1 MALKKNRVLVL
12 GASGFLGQSI
22 YKELSPYFKT
32 FGTYFSA
39 EKKFKNNNQFF
50 QYDCETDD
58 IVEHLNII
66 QPNIIISAI
75 RGEFS
80 SQLVAH
86 QHLYQYA
93 KLHKHVKIVFLSSS
107 NVFDAYSKYPSYEND
122 TTLSNSIYG
131 HFKIRV
137 EQQLLKLPKR
147 QVVIMRLPMV
157 FGVQSPRV
165 KELRALHELDEFVE
179 LFPNLVMNVSWDTKI
194 TQQLHY
200 IINRNK
206 YGVFHC
212 ASTDLVHHEDFI
224 KDLMRAMGL
233 KHSKYKFV
241 YTTNDERY
249 LAVIPKYNTP
259 PKHLLFESNSL
270 FQEIKRAYS

>member
-1 MALKKNRVLVL
+1 MAPKKNRVLIL
-12 GASGFLGQSI
+12 GGSGFLGQAI
-22 YKELSPYFKT
+22 YKELSSYFKT
-32 FGTYFSA
+32 FGTYYSS

-50 QYDCETDD
+50 QYDCENED
-58 IVEHLNII
+58 IVRHLE
-66 QPNIIISAI
+66 QLKPDIIISAL

-80 SQLVAH
+80 HQLVAH
-86 QHLYQYA
+86 RHLYEYA
-93 KLHKHVKIVFLSSS
+93 KLHKHIKIIFLSSS

-122 TTLSNSIYG
+122 TTLSNSIFG
-131 HFKIRV
+131 HFKIRI
-137 EQQLLKLPKR
+137 EQQLLKLPKK

-165 KELRALHELDEFVE
+165 KELKTLHELDEFIE
-179 LFPNLVMNVSWDTKI
+179 LFPNLIMNVSWDTKI

-206 YGVFHC
+206 NGIFHC
-212 ASTDLVHHEDFI
+212 ASTDLVHHGDFI
-224 KDLMRAMGL
+224 KDIMCAMGI

-249 LAVIPKYNTP
+249 LAVMPKYNPP
-259 PKHLLFESNSL
+259 PKHLLFESQIFFEEL
-270 FQEIKRAYS
+270 QRAYS

>member
-1 MALKKNRVLVL
+1 MASKKNRVLIL

-22 YKELSPYFKT
+22 YKEFSPYFKT
-32 FGTYFSA
+32 FGTYYSN
-39 EKKFKNNNQFF
+39 EKFKKNNQFF
-50 QYDCETDD
+50 KYDCECDD
-58 IVEHLNII
+58 IVEHLERIN
-66 QPNIIISAI
+66 PDVIISAL

-80 SQLVAH
+80 YQLVAH
-86 QHLYQYA
+86 QHLFQYA
-93 KLHKHVKIVFLSSS
+93 KMHKYVKIIFLSSS

-137 EQQLLKLPKR
+137 EQQLLKLPKK

-157 FGVQSPRV
+157 FGVRSPRIE
-165 KELRALHELDEFVE
+165 ELKTFHELDEFIE
-179 LFPNLVMNVSWDTKI
+179 LFPNLVMNICWDTKI
-194 TQQLHY
+194 TQHLHY
-200 IINRNK
+200 IVNRNK
-206 YGVFHC
+206 YGIFHC

-224 KDLMRAMGL
+224 KDLIRAMGL

-249 LAVIPKYNTP
+249 LAVMPKYNTP

-270 FQEIKRAYS
+270 FQEIKRAY